1 VKFQIQTTFMHASF
15 RVFLSYCEMWN
26 SRPPYTEVRIPLL
39 SFLPFPDFK
48 TQFNTV
54 DIAVD

>member
-1 VKFQIQTTFMHASF
+1 MHASF